1 MGAERAGLA
10 HFACHRGQQVRQG
23 KRVRPLPAE
32 AKLLRAASI
41 SPDRFLVAVAAIA
54 LVATIMTAS
63 YIFSF
68 ATITEAGEWTGAP
81 EWAYPLAAVFID
93 GPIIAYTVT
102 YSIWRFRGESPT
114 RSLVFLYVFTSIST
128 VVNVAHSLAFN
139 EYAFGRP
146 ETYFGSVIAAAAP
159 LGALLASEEVIRL
172 VLRRPPE
179 RQAGSPTLDDGVP
192 PSAELPAPPVAVDT
206 AFDAPP
212 PPSAER
218 PCAAVAEEDRLLPG
232 DADAPF
238 DPDHD
243 LVPDETST
251 AVEES
256 VWSELSF
263 DDVPVLDVAPERQVH
278 A

>member
-1 MGAERAGLA
+1 M
-10 HFACHRGQQVRQG
+10 RQG
-23 KRVRPLPAE
+23 KRARPRPAE
-32 AKLLRAASI
+32 GKPLRAASI
-41 SPDRFLVAVAAIA
+41 SPDRFSVAVAAIA

-68 ATITEAGEWTGAP
+68 ATITEAGAWTGAP

-172 VLRRPPE
+172 VLRRAPQ
-179 RQAGSPTLDDGVP
+179 RQAGSWTLDDGVP
-192 PSAELPAPPVAVDT
+192 PSAELPAARRVRRRSRPA
-206 AFDAPP
+206 APP
-212 PPSAER
+212 LASSPSPSA
-218 PCAAVAEEDRLLPG
+218 AAAEEDRVRPA
-232 DADAPF
+232 DTDAPF

-243 LVPDETST
+243 LVPDESST

-278 A
+278 S